1 MPGLFLVA
9 ANLFYTMPTPH
20 EEFAHLM
27 RLERAFFAQPAPV
40 VAREL
45 LGAVLAR
52 RLPSGET
59 LRGRIVETEA
69 YHGYGDS
76 ASHARA
82 GEKGRAWVMFGPP
95 GHAYVYLIYGMY
107 EMLNVSTDEAGFPA
121 AILIRAVEPI
131 EGVETM
137 LSLRPGNPKNL
148 TNGPGKLCRAMM
160 IDRSLNGEDVTTS
173 QALWFEVGEPLSNEE
188 IATSPRIGIE
198 YADPEHRERPWRF
211 FQKGNRWVSRYR

>member
-1 MPGLFLVA
+1 
-9 ANLFYTMPTPH
+9 
-20 EEFAHLM
+20 M
-27 RLERAFFAQPAPV
+27 RLGREFYARPAPA

-45 LGAVLAR
+45 LGAVLVR
-52 RLPSGET
+52 QLPSGET
-59 LRGRIVETEA
+59 LKGRVVETEA
-69 YHGYGDS
+69 YHGPDDS

-95 GHAYVYLIYGMY
+95 GHAYVYLIYGMHN
-107 EMLNVSTDEAGFPA
+107 MLNVSTDEEGFPG
-121 AILIRAVEPI
+121 AILVRAVEPI

-137 LSLRPGNPKNL
+137 LALRPGKPANL

-173 QALWFEVGEPLSNEE
+173 QALWFERSEPLADDEVGL
-188 IATSPRIGIE
+188 SPRIGID

-211 FQKGNRWVSRYR
+211 FQKGNRWVSR

>member
-1 MPGLFLVA
+1 MQ
-9 ANLFYTMPTPH
+9 
-20 EEFAHLM
+20 
-27 RLERAFFAQPAPV
+27 LEREFFARPAPL

-45 LGAVLAR
+45 VGAVLVR

-69 YHGYGDS
+69 YHGHDDS

-107 EMLNVSTDEAGFPA
+107 EMLNVSTDAAGFPA

-137 LSLRPGNPKNL
+137 LALRPGNPKNL
-148 TNGPGKLCRAMM
+148 TNGPGKLCQAMM

-173 QALWFEVGEPLSNEE
+173 QTLWFEAGEPVPEE
-188 IATSPRIGIE
+188 AIATSPRIGIE